1 MTLAPDSL
9 KRLNISYWFKK
20 ETIEELLRVKAEID
34 EIKNKDVFCDF
45 FYVCLSKTV
54 RDASMFRCSFALL
67 VDAGNLPL
75 KDASVDLIVTSPL
88 TGTAKRQ

>member
-20 ETIEELLRVKAEID
+20 ETIEELLKVKAKID
-34 EIKNKDVFCDF
+34 EIKNKNVFRDF

-54 RDASMFRCSFALL
+54 RDVS
-67 VDAGNLPL
+67 
-75 KDASVDLIVTSPL
+75 
-88 TGTAKRQ
+88 